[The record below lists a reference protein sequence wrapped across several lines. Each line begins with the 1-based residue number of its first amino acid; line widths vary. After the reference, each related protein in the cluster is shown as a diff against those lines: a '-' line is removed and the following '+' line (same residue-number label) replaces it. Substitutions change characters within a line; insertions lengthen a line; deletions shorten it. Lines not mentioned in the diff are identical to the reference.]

1 MAEATSSTPLDQ
13 IKAQARAAFLLL
25 IKPHTMPFH
34 VAASVVAGLITVVFL
49 VITLLIVMVAMNF
62 NLLDFIE

>member
-13 IKAQARAAFLLL
+13 IKAQARALFQLL

-34 VAASVVAGLITVVFL
+34 LAAMVVVGLVTTVFL
-49 VITLLIVMVAMNF
+49 VIILLLVMVAMNF
-62 NLLDFIE
+62 NVLDFIE

>member
-13 IKAQARAAFLLL
+13 IKAQGRAIFQLL

-34 VAASVVAGLITVVFL
+34 VAAVVVAGLVTTVFL
-49 VITLLIVMVAMNF
+49 VIILLLVMVATNF